1 MRLDKC
7 VADHSTHARSE
18 VRRLIRSGMVS
29 VNGSVCRSA
38 DRQVDPDSD
47 AIVLDGAML
56 FTASKRTYMMNKPPG
71 VISATRDG
79 RTPTVLSLLPPEL
92 RKGIFPAGR
101 LDIDTTGMLLLTNDG
116 DLAHR
121 ILAPKS
127 HVEKF
132 YLVQLAEP
140 FAESYTAAFA
150 DGLTLEDGTKCR
162 SAVCQGTKCGEKT
175 ALVAL
180 TEGKFHQVKRM
191 FAAVENRVE
200 HLHRVQMGGL
210 PIRAELRPGDYM
222 LLLNKDISDLLK
234 SPDFSDVAAFCNQNF
249 CSEWINCKA

>member
-7 VADHSTHARSE
+7 VADHSTYSRSD
-18 VRRLIRSGMVS
+18 VKQLIRTGKVT
-29 VNGSVCRSA
+29 VNGQICRSS
-38 DRQVDPDSD
+38 DRQVDPDCD
-47 AIVLDGAML
+47 EIALGGVVL
-56 FTASKRTYMMNKPPG
+56 FTASKRSYMMNKPAG

-79 RTPTVLSLLPPEL
+79 KTPTVLSLLPPEL

-101 LDIDTTGMLLLTNDG
+101 LDIDTTGMLVLTNDG

-127 HVEKF
+127 HISKY

-140 FAESYTAAFA
+140 FQDSYRAAFA
-150 DGLTLEDGTKCR
+150 AGITLEDGTICR
-162 SAVCQGTKCGEKT
+162 EAICQGTKCGEKT

-191 FAAVENRVE
+191 FAAVGNHVE
-200 HLHRVQMGGL
+200 HLHRIQMGGL
-210 PIRAELRPGDYM
+210 PINVKLGFGDYM
-222 LLLNKDISDLLK
+222 LLLNKDIDDLLK
-234 SPDFSDVAAFCNQNF
+234 SPDFSAVAEFCYANF